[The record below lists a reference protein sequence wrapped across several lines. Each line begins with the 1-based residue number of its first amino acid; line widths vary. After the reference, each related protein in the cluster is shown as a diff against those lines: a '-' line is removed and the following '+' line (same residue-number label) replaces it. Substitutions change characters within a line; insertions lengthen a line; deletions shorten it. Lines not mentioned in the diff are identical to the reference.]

1 MSPPRSRRADRASSA
16 TEPPLPKGSVQT
28 SGSSGALAG
37 AESAPAASARPGRRG
52 AEKRK
57 QIRKAAYQCFR
68 DGGYHETT
76 VDAIC
81 ARANISKGSFYWHY
95 PSKQDAF
102 VDILETWTR
111 EVMDELYEQFEDAV
125 LGEDYLVAVTE
136 ALSLEIHRGRAI
148 VPLWLEFTAH
158 ATREPMIRE
167 ALAKFYR
174 RARTAIAEILR
185 PALEPSRTEAQIR
198 GIAACIFG
206 AYCGLIIQDLSD
218 PERADATV
226 SVRHFMEA
234 FGPGLGRLTD

>member
-1 MSPPRSRRADRASSA
+1 MPTTKPTVGKRA
-16 TEPPLPKGSVQT
+16 
-28 SGSSGALAG
+28 
-37 AESAPAASARPGRRG
+37 

-57 QIRKAAYQCFR
+57 QIRLAAFHCFR
-68 DGGYHETT
+68 VGGYHETT

-81 ARANISKGSFYWHY
+81 AQAAISKGSFYWHY
-95 PSKQDAF
+95 PSKQDVF

-125 LGEDYLVAVTE
+125 LGDDYLSAVTA
-136 ALSLEIHRGRAI
+136 ALGREIHRGRAI

-158 ATREPMIRE
+158 ATRDPAIQQ

-185 PALEPSRTEAQIR
+185 PALENSCTESQIR
-198 GIAACIFG
+198 GIAAVIFG
-206 AYCGLIIQDLSD
+206 AYSGLIIQDISD

-226 SVRHFMEA
+226 SVREFMA
-234 FGPGLGRLTD
+234 VMGPAIGRVIE